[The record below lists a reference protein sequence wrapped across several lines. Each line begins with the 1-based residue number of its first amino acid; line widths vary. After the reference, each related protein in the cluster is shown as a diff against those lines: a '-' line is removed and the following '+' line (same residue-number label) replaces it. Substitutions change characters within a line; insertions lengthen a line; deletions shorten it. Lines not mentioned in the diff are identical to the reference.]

1 MSRTVRDTQQGLR
14 DTDLNFIQT
23 AGHKSYV
30 RRLGR
35 DPDLNPRENIRSK

>member
-14 DTDLNFIQT
+14 DTELNFIQT
-23 AGHKSYV
+23 VGHKSYV

-35 DPDLNPRENIRSK
+35 NPDLNIRENIRSE